1 MSRPDADVAV
11 LENIL
16 APWADAEAVA
26 LRDAAPRTLGRH
38 LARRDIIET
47 WAGELNRV
55 RRLAAA
61 A

>member
-1 MSRPDADVAV
+1 MIGADTQVSV

-38 LARRDIIET
+38 LARRDIFET
-47 WAGELNRV
+47 WADELNRV
-55 RRLAAA
+55 RRSAAA
-61 A
+61 